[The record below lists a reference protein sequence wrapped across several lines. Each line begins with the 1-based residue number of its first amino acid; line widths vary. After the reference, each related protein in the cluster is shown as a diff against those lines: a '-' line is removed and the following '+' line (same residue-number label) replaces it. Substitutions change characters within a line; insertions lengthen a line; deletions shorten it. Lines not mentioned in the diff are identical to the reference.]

1 MVGPTPAGRILALD
15 YGRRRIGMAVSD
27 DLGLTAQ
34 GLVTFERSTIRDD
47 LRRLAELAAA
57 RNISL
62 IVIGD
67 PLHMNGKQGRQSEQ
81 VREFAGRLAETTGL
95 PVKLWDERWTT
106 VVAQRVLRESGISSR
121 KRARAVDR
129 LSAVLILENYL
140 EWRSH
145 QQPGE

>member
-1 MVGPTPAGRILALD
+1 MAGAAPTGRILALD

-47 LRRLAELAAA
+47 LRRLTELAAA

-81 VREFAGRLAETTGL
+81 VREFAGRLAERTGL

-129 LSAVLILENYL
+129 LAAVLLLENYL

-145 QQPGE
+145 QQSGE